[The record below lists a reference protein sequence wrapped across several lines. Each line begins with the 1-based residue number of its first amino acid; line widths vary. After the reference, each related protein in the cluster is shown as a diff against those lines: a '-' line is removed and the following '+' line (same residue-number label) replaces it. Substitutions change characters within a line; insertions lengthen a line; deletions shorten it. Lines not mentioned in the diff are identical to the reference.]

1 VDLSSR
7 ADCAAKFRSN
17 MHLGGIVFAGAV
29 AGQLTAGSAAAV
41 AALM

>member
-1 VDLSSR
+1 MDLSNR

-29 AGQLTAGSAAAV
+29 AGKLTAGNAAAV
-41 AALM
+41 AALL